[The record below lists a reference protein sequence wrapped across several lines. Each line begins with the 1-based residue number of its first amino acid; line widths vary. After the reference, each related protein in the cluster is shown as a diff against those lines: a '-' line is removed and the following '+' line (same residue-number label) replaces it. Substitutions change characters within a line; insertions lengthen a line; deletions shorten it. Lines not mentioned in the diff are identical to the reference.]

1 MKKITKTIKKSKE
14 KTKTKL
20 SKPIFS
26 KKELEIY
33 KEKLLNLKD
42 DIVSQMRNHASDVLM
57 KSQKDISGDMSGHGL
72 HMADVASDN
81 YERDFNL
88 GIVSNERKIVMDI
101 DDALKRIDEGTYG
114 VCEMC
119 KKPITKSRLKA
130 IPYAR
135 YTKECKEKLEKE
147 NRL

>member
-1 MKKITKTIKKSKE
+1 MKKTTKTVKMSKKN
-14 KTKTKL
+14 TKSPK
-20 SKPIFS
+20 SIFS
-26 KKELEIY
+26 KKELAIY

-42 DIVSQMRNHASDVLM
+42 DIISQMRNHASDTLM
-57 KSQKDISGDMSGHGL
+57 KSQKDISGDMSGYGL

-88 GIVSNERKIVMDI
+88 GIVSKERKIVMDI
-101 DDALKRIDEGTYG
+101 DDALKRIEEGTYG
-114 VCEMC
+114 ICEMC
-119 KKPITKSRLKA
+119 KKSIAKSRLKA

-135 YTKECKEKLEKE
+135 YTKKCKEKIEKA